1 MNKGVVDIG
10 NTQNKFAVF
19 NNKGQLIAQKTF
31 KLIDKGLEWLK
42 HNQVDAIMA
51 SSVSKDIPK
60 SYKGIRIYK
69 VSTASKLNFCNLY
82 QSKTLGSDRICAIA
96 AAVHL
101 FPKTPVLIF
110 DIGSC
115 LTIDFVNA
123 NSEFLGGNISPGLNM
138 RLQAMH
144 LLTQKLPLVKGNIAE
159 LNLANTTKS
168 AIANGA
174 LQGLQYEMMGYIE
187 TYSTQYKDLKI
198 VVCGGDTPHFVFP
211 AKYKIFVQEYLVL
224 QGLYALLKLNE
235 TL

>member
-123 NSEFLGGNISPGLNM
+123 NSEFLGGNISPLIN
-138 RLQAMH
+138 R
-144 LLTQKLPLVKGNIAE
+144 
-159 LNLANTTKS
+159 
-168 AIANGA
+168 
-174 LQGLQYEMMGYIE
+174 
-187 TYSTQYKDLKI
+187 
-198 VVCGGDTPHFVFP
+198 
-211 AKYKIFVQEYLVL
+211 
-224 QGLYALLKLNE
+224 LLKLGFLVILYHSMTRRNSAR
-235 TL
+235 T